1 MKAGLIYE
9 IESVKPHAAD
19 HEYRVFWETMAQI
32 ELADRLGYDYAADV
46 GTRSAAVIVW
56 LPAVTRL
63 KALVKV
69 WTPESAA
76 VNV

>member
-32 ELADRLGYDYAADV
+32 ELADRLDYD
-46 GTRSAAVIVW
+46 S
-56 LPAVTRL
+56 
-63 KALVKV
+63 V
-69 WTPESAA
+69 WTVEHHFL
-76 VNV
+76 N